1 MAYWS
6 TLKARRGRTMRTTI
20 KAILFLVIALAVSIV
35 IGKLSKENKRLQSN
49 QEALLKECDTLRTE
63 NGMSMARVKQLEL
76 TANEFEESCTQLA
89 EQVAELGIKN
99 SRLQFLVHANSATA
113 VRIDTIT
120 RDSIIYIKEEG
131 RADTL
136 RCFEFDD
143 GWVQANGCINKAGRL
158 QADFVSNDT
167 LLVVAHRVPKR
178 FLFFSF
184 GCKYIELNVTT
195 SNPHTRLESARYIK
209 FTKK

>member
-1 MAYWS
+1 MK
-6 TLKARRGRTMRTTI
+6 TEI
-20 KAILFLVIALAVSIV
+20 KAILFLIIALAISIIGGTWY
-35 IGKLSKENKRLQSN
+35 IGKLSNKNKRLQSN

-113 VRIDTIT
+113 ARIDTIT

-178 FLFFSF
+178 FLFFRF

>member
-1 MAYWS
+1 
-6 TLKARRGRTMRTTI
+6 MRTTI

-49 QEALLKECDTLRTE
+49 QEALLKECDTLHTE

-131 RADTL
+131 RTDTL

-143 GWVQANGCINKAGRL
+143 GWVQTNGCINKEGRL

-178 FLFFSF
+178 FLFFRF

>member
-1 MAYWS
+1 
-6 TLKARRGRTMRTTI
+6 MRTTI

-99 SRLQFLVHANSATA
+99 SRLQFLVHANSTTA

-120 RDSIIYIKEEG
+120 RDRIIYIKEEG
-131 RADTL
+131 RTDTL

-143 GWVQANGCINKAGRL
+143 GWVQANGCINKAGRV

-178 FLFFSF
+178 FLFFRF

>member
-1 MAYWS
+1 
-6 TLKARRGRTMRTTI
+6 MRTTI

>member
-1 MAYWS
+1 
-6 TLKARRGRTMRTTI
+6 MRTTI

-89 EQVAELGIKN
+89 EQVTELGIKN

-131 RADTL
+131 RTDTL

-143 GWVQANGCINKAGRL
+143 GWVQANGCINKAGRV

-178 FLFFSF
+178 FLFFRF

>member
-1 MAYWS
+1 
-6 TLKARRGRTMRTTI
+6 MRTTI

-131 RADTL
+131 RTDTL

>member
-1 MAYWS
+1 
-6 TLKARRGRTMRTTI
+6 MRTTI

-99 SRLQFLVHANSATA
+99 SRLHFLVHANSATA

-131 RADTL
+131 RTDTL

-167 LLVVAHRVPKR
+167 LLVVAYRVPKR
-178 FLFFSF
+178 FLFFRF

>member
-1 MAYWS
+1 
-6 TLKARRGRTMRTTI
+6 MRTTI
-20 KAILFLVIALAVSIV
+20 KAILFLVIALAISIV

-131 RADTL
+131 RTDTL

-143 GWVQANGCINKAGRL
+143 GWVQANGCINTAGRL

-178 FLFFSF
+178 FLFFRF